1 MKNLKI
7 TFIEEESN
15 IKYEEYYFNGLLPPK
30 EIESKDILSSDDDM
44 PIQYLLLGESSTNKI
59 ITEFTAGNAQSKT
72 KKEINQIFNK
82 LCKSTNKK
90 LDERNKITSKDEN
103 YYFTFTRPDLIFI
116 ILAQND
122 YPERYIFELIQ
133 KINEENIPT
142 MVNDETRELNP
153 SGRQALKQ
161 LIDVYQD
168 PKNINRLSDIQSDVD
183 SIKVDMKQNIN
194 KMVENVED
202 VNDLQNKSE
211 ALKME
216 TSDYQKNA
224 VEIKRITWWQNFK
237 LWLILGGVVLLLIL
251 LIILIA
257 S

>member
-1 MKNLKI
+1 MSDS
-7 TFIEEESN
+7 TP
-15 IKYEEYYFNGLLPPK
+15 IKYLL
-30 EIESKDILSSDDDM
+30 IGD
-44 PIQYLLLGESSTNKI
+44 SSTNKI
-59 ITEFTAGNAQSKT
+59 ITEFTSGNAQPKT

-90 LDERNKITSKDEN
+90 LDERNKITSKEEN
-103 YYFTFTRPDLIFI
+103 YYFTFCRPDLIYI
-116 ILAQND
+116 ILAHNQ
-122 YPERYIFELIQ
+122 YPERYVFELIQ

-216 TSDYQKNA
+216 TSEYQKNA
-224 VEIKRITWWQNFK
+224 VEIKKITWWQNFK
-237 LWLILGGVVLLLIL
+237 LYLIIGGVVLLLIL
-251 LIILIA
+251 FIIWMA

>member
-1 MKNLKI
+1 MKL
-7 TFIEEESN
+7 F
-15 IKYEEYYFNGLLPPK
+15 YFFHLFF
-30 EIESKDILSSDDDM
+30 
-44 PIQYLLLGESSTNKI
+44 YLGI
-59 ITEFTAGNAQSKT
+59 
-72 KKEINQIFNK
+72 
-82 LCKSTNKK
+82 
-90 LDERNKITSKDEN
+90 
-103 YYFTFTRPDLIFI
+103 YI
-116 ILAQND
+116 ILAHNQ
-122 YPERYIFELIQ
+122 YPERYVFELIQ

-216 TSDYQKNA
+216 TSDYKKNA
-224 VEIKRITWWQNFK
+224 VEIKQITWWQNFK
-237 LWLILGGVVLLLIL
+237 LWLIIGGVVLLLIL
-251 LIILIA
+251 LIIWFA

>member
-1 MKNLKI
+1 MSDP
-7 TFIEEESN
+7 TP
-15 IKYEEYYFNGLLPPK
+15 IKYLL
-30 EIESKDILSSDDDM
+30 IGD
-44 PIQYLLLGESSTNKI
+44 SSTNKI

-90 LDERNKITSKDEN
+90 LDERNKITSKEEN
-103 YYFTFTRPDLIFI
+103 YYFTFCRPDLIYI
-116 ILAQND
+116 ILAHNQ

-224 VEIKRITWWQNFK
+224 VEIKQITWWQNFK
-237 LWLILGGVVLLLIL
+237 LWLIIGGVVLLLIL
-251 LIILIA
+251 LIIWMA

>member
-1 MKNLKI
+1 MSDS
-7 TFIEEESN
+7 TP
-15 IKYEEYYFNGLLPPK
+15 IKYLL
-30 EIESKDILSSDDDM
+30 IGD
-44 PIQYLLLGESSTNKI
+44 SSTNKI

-168 PKNINRLSDIQSDVD
+168 PKNMNRLSDIQSDVD

-224 VEIKRITWWQNFK
+224 VEIKQITWWQNFK
-237 LWLILGGVVLLLIL
+237 LYLIIGGVVLLLIL
-251 LIILIA
+251 LIIWMA